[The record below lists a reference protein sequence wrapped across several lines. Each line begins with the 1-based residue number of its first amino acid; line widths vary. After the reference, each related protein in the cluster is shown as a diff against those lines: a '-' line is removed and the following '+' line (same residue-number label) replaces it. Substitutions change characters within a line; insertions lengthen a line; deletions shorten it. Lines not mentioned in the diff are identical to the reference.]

1 MKEIELITRA
11 LKDAYKFVK
20 QQEQTKETGE
30 LLINLFKAE
39 ILVKNCSIPAVM
51 SSAIA
56 FAEWVDWNEYERFEG
71 RRDLWYDK
79 KSFYTNQ
86 LPIKTTEDLW
96 NEFVKH
102 CS

>member
-1 MKEIELITRA
+1 MNIE
-11 LKDAYKFVK
+11 
-20 QQEQTKETGE
+20 EQ
-30 LLINLFKAE
+30 NLNGAE
-39 ILVKNCSIPAVM
+39 NLQLNIGAVM
-51 SSAIA
+51 SSA
-56 FAEWVDWNEYERFEG
+56 FAEWVDWNKYERFEG

-79 KSFYTNQ
+79 KSTYSNP

>member
-1 MKEIELITRA
+1 MKIEAQNSDKPQKPQL
-11 LKDAYKFVK
+11 
-20 QQEQTKETGE
+20 
-30 LLINLFKAE
+30 N
-39 ILVKNCSIPAVM
+39 IPAGMV
-51 SSAIA
+51 SAIA
-56 FAEWVDWNEYERFEG
+56 FAEWVDWNKYERFEG

-79 KSFYTNQ
+79 NSSYTNP

>member
-1 MKEIELITRA
+1 MNTNKTSLENEIQPSCL
-11 LKDAYKFVK
+11 
-20 QQEQTKETGE
+20 G
-30 LLINLFKAE
+30 
-39 ILVKNCSIPAVM
+39 AVM

-56 FAEWVDWNEYERFEG
+56 FAEWVDWNKYERFEG

-79 KSFYTNQ
+79 KSSYTNP

-96 NEFVKH
+96 NEFTKH

>member
-1 MKEIELITRA
+1 LKHKTLNLEQMKIE
-11 LKDAYKFVK
+11 
-20 QQEQTKETGE
+20 EQNLNETQNPQ
-30 LLINLFKAE
+30 LNIA
-39 ILVKNCSIPAVM
+39 AVM

-56 FAEWVDWNEYERFEG
+56 FAEWVDWNKYERFEG

-79 KSFYTNQ
+79 KSSYTNP

>member
-1 MKEIELITRA
+1 MKIGKQNLDNPQSPQLNMNSA
-11 LKDAYKFVK
+11 MAYS
-20 QQEQTKETGE
+20 
-30 LLINLFKAE
+30 LL
-39 ILVKNCSIPAVM
+39 
-51 SSAIA
+51 
-56 FAEWVDWNEYERFEG
+56 FAEWIDWNKYERFEG

-79 KSFYTNQ
+79 KSSYSNP

>member
-1 MKEIELITRA
+1 MNNKEQ
-11 LKDAYKFVK
+11 KV
-20 QQEQTKETGE
+20 ETSTE
-30 LLINLFKAE
+30 TLPFAKL
-39 ILVKNCSIPAVM
+39 AVM

-56 FAEWVDWNEYERFEG
+56 FAEWVDWNKYERFEG

-79 KSFYTNQ
+79 KSSYTNP
-86 LPIKTTEDLW
+86 LPIKTTKDLW

>member
-1 MKEIELITRA
+1 MKDNKRIQSFKE
-11 LKDAYKFVK
+11 D
-20 QQEQTKETGE
+20 QE
-30 LLINLFKAE
+30 NLN
-39 ILVKNCSIPAVM
+39 ISGVM

-56 FAEWVDWNEYERFEG
+56 FAEWVDWNKYERFEG

-79 KSFYTNQ
+79 KSSYANP

-102 CS
+102 CI

>member
-1 MKEIELITRA
+1 MNNKEQNSDNPQKPQL
-11 LKDAYKFVK
+11 
-20 QQEQTKETGE
+20 
-30 LLINLFKAE
+30 N
-39 ILVKNCSIPAVM
+39 IPAVM
-51 SSAIA
+51 SGAIA
-56 FAEWVDWNEYERFEG
+56 FVEWVDWNKYERFEG

-79 KSFYTNQ
+79 KSTYSNP

>member
-1 MKEIELITRA
+1 MKIEAQNSDKPQKPQL
-11 LKDAYKFVK
+11 
-20 QQEQTKETGE
+20 
-30 LLINLFKAE
+30 N
-39 ILVKNCSIPAVM
+39 ILAGMV
-51 SSAIA
+51 SAIA
-56 FAEWVDWNEYERFEG
+56 FAEWVDWNKYERFEG

-79 KSFYTNQ
+79 NSYYTNP

>member
-1 MKEIELITRA
+1 MKL
-11 LKDAYKFVK
+11 
-20 QQEQTKETGE
+20 QKEN
-30 LLINLFKAE
+30 INEAQKPQLNIGAF
-39 ILVKNCSIPAVM
+39 M

-56 FAEWVDWNEYERFEG
+56 FAEWVDWNKYERFEG

-79 KSFYTNQ
+79 KSTYSNP

-96 NEFVKH
+96 NEFLKH